1 MLIQCPNCQTT
12 YKVSD
17 DVVKGTTPTFRC
29 SRCKHTFELE
39 ANDAP
44 RELPQAAH
52 LSEVAVAKSS
62 EDAEP
67 SLPFA
72 PKAEPANTDVEP
84 VIFNESAKQES
95 DNSPPKEEKRHQW
108 DMSAAQREDEKP
120 FVMPESF
127 RPGKQKRAVDPPEDF
142 SMEDPLFRKL
152 DIDGESSNNILA
164 ISPYLEQRASIL
176 PFLSL
181 LSLLVI
187 GFSLLAVISHANP
200 QTPENLLKSI
210 PVLGPTVLRNN
221 HLKTGILIKSL
232 GTSVQSIQGNRDVL
246 LVTGVALNQNPVVVR
261 EIQVT
266 GKIYNR
272 DGKEVEHQTIWVGN
286 TMSPKIIRGMTV
298 EDIPQLQELKPLK
311 SFEVPPGDSIPFTI
325 VFLKSTKNANE
336 FTCEV
341 VNAQGEI

>member
-17 DVVKGTTPTFRC
+17 EVLKGTSPAFRC

-39 ANDAP
+39 ANDVP
-44 RELPQAAH
+44 RELPQVTD
-52 LSEVAVAKSS
+52 LSESASAKPS

-72 PKAEPANTDVEP
+72 PKPKPVNADIEPA
-84 VIFNESAKQES
+84 IFSESKQDS
-95 DNSPPKEEKRHQW
+95 HDSQLKEEKRHHW
-108 DMSAAQREDEKP
+108 DGSKAHQEDERP
-120 FVMPESF
+120 FIIPESS
-127 RPGKQKRAVDPPEDF
+127 RPGEQERLIDAPGDF
-142 SMEDPLFRKL
+142 SMDDPVFRKL
-152 DIDGESSNNILA
+152 DIHGESSNNILA

-176 PFLSL
+176 PYLSL
-181 LSLLVI
+181 LGLLVI

-200 QTPENLLKSI
+200 QTPANILKKIPLL
-210 PVLGPTVLRNN
+210 GATVLKNN
-221 HLKTGILIKSL
+221 HLKDGILIKSL
-232 GTSVQSIQGNRDVL
+232 GTSVQSIQGNREVFL
-246 LVTGVALNQNPVVVR
+246 ITGVALNQNPVVVR

-266 GKIYNR
+266 GKVYNR
-272 DGKEVEHQTIWVGN
+272 DGKEIEHQTIWVGN
-286 TMSPKIIRGMTV
+286 TISPKIIRGMTV

-311 SFEVPPGDSIPFTI
+311 SFEVPPGDSIPFAI

-341 VNAQGEI
+341 VDAQGEI

>member
-17 DVVKGTTPTFRC
+17 EVLKGTSPAFRC

-44 RELPQAAH
+44 RELPQVTD
-52 LSEVAVAKSS
+52 LSESASGKPS

-72 PKAEPANTDVEP
+72 PKPKSANADIEPA
-84 VIFNESAKQES
+84 IFSESKQDS
-95 DNSPPKEEKRHQW
+95 DDSQLKEENRHHW
-108 DMSAAQREDEKP
+108 EGSKAHREEERP
-120 FVMPESF
+120 FIMPESS
-127 RPGKQKRAVDPPEDF
+127 RPGEQERLIDAPGDF
-142 SMEDPLFRKL
+142 SMDDPVFRKL
-152 DIDGESSNNILA
+152 DIHGESSNNILA

-176 PFLSL
+176 PYLSL

-200 QTPENLLKSI
+200 QTPENILKNIPLL
-210 PVLGPTVLRNN
+210 GATVLKNN
-221 HLKTGILIKSL
+221 HLKNGILIKSL
-232 GTSVQSIQGNRDVL
+232 GTSVQSIQGNREVFL
-246 LVTGVALNQNPVVVR
+246 ITGVALNQNPVVVR

-272 DGKEVEHQTIWVGN
+272 DGKEIEHQTIWVGN
-286 TMSPKIIRGMTV
+286 TISPKIIRGMTV

-311 SFEVPPGDSIPFTI
+311 SFEVPPGDSIPFAI

-341 VNAQGEI
+341 MNAQGEI

>member
-17 DVVKGTTPTFRC
+17 EVLKGTTPAFRC

-39 ANDAP
+39 ANDAQ
-44 RELPQAAH
+44 RELPQVTHPSEAAGG
-52 LSEVAVAKSS
+52 KSS

-72 PKAEPANTDVEP
+72 PKPEPANADVEP
-84 VIFNESAKQES
+84 VISNESSDES
-95 DNSPPKEEKRHQW
+95 QSKEENRHHW
-108 DMSAAQREDEKP
+108 EGSKAHREDERP
-120 FVMPESF
+120 FIMPESS
-127 RPGKQKRAVDPPEDF
+127 RRGEQERLIDAPGDF
-142 SMEDPLFRKL
+142 SMDDPVFRKL
-152 DIDGESSNNILA
+152 DIHGESSNNILA
-164 ISPYLEQRASIL
+164 ISPYLDQRASIL
-176 PFLSL
+176 PYLSL

-200 QTPENLLKSI
+200 QTPENILKNI
-210 PVLGPTVLRNN
+210 PLFGATVLKNN
-221 HLKTGILIKSL
+221 HLKDGILIKSL
-232 GTSVQSIQGNRDVL
+232 GTSVQSIQGNREVFL
-246 LVTGVALNQNPVVVR
+246 ITGVALNQNPVVVR

-266 GKIYNR
+266 GKVYNR
-272 DGKEVEHQTIWVGN
+272 DGKEIEHQTIWVGN
-286 TMSPKIIRGMTV
+286 TISPKIIRGMTV

-311 SFEVPPGDSIPFTI
+311 SFEVPPGDSIPFAI

>member
-17 DVVKGTTPTFRC
+17 EVLKGTSPAFRC

-39 ANDAP
+39 ANDVP
-44 RELPQAAH
+44 RELPQVTD
-52 LSEVAVAKSS
+52 LSESARAKPS

-72 PKAEPANTDVEP
+72 PKPKPVNADIEPA
-84 VIFNESAKQES
+84 IFSESKQDS
-95 DNSPPKEEKRHQW
+95 DDSRLKEEKRHHW
-108 DMSAAQREDEKP
+108 EGSKAHREDERP
-120 FVMPESF
+120 FIIPESS
-127 RPGKQKRAVDPPEDF
+127 RPGEQERLIDAPGDF
-142 SMEDPLFRKL
+142 SMDDPVFRKL
-152 DIDGESSNNILA
+152 DIHGESANNILA

-176 PFLSL
+176 PYLSL
-181 LSLLVI
+181 LGLLVI

-200 QTPENLLKSI
+200 QTPENILKKIPLL
-210 PVLGPTVLRNN
+210 GATVLKNN
-221 HLKTGILIKSL
+221 HLKDGILIKSL
-232 GTSVQSIQGNRDVL
+232 GTSVQSIQGNREVFL
-246 LVTGVALNQNPVVVR
+246 ITGVALNQNPVVVR

-266 GKIYNR
+266 GKVYNR
-272 DGKEVEHQTIWVGN
+272 DGKEIEHQTIWVGN
-286 TMSPKIIRGMTV
+286 TISPKIIRGMTV

-311 SFEVPPGDSIPFTI
+311 SFEVPPGDSIPFAI

-341 VNAQGEI
+341 VDAQGEI